1 MSYIMLE
8 GLVCVVVAAG
18 MATLVLASS
27 LVVMLA
33 YQELQTPFEAKAG
46 PPQTGRLRSISLGRN
61 LEVSPNLCDEVDQCK
76 KQGARAG
83 HTRKKRFVSP

>member
-33 YQELQTPFEAKAG
+33 YQELQTPFEEKPGHAARPDTSAG
-46 PPQTGRLRSISLGRN
+46 AIS
-61 LEVSPNLCDEVDQCK
+61 K
-76 KQGARAG
+76 
-83 HTRKKRFVSP
+83 